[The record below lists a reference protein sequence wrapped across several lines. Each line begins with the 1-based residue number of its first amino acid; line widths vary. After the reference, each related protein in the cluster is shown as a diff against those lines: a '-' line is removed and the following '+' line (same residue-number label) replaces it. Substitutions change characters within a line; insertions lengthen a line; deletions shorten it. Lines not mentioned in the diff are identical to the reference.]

1 MSYPYVMNLSEAT
14 VVITGASAGIGREM
28 ARRFAERGARIFGLA
43 RREERLEELGD
54 ELGDAFTGVRCDVTD
69 ERAVTDAFGEIREE
83 SERIDVLVNNAGFG
97 AFGELD
103 SFDLDTWDDLFD
115 TNVRGVFL
123 CTQQVIPLMRAQNEA
138 EGFGGHIV
146 NIASI
151 AGLIGNPKIG
161 AYNATKFSV
170 RGLSESMMKE
180 LRGDGIKVTCI
191 YPGSIETEF
200 FEVAGSDLTSNP
212 LQPEDV
218 AASVLHVVDSPPNHL
233 VSEVVMR
240 PLRPRG

>member
-1 MSYPYVMNLSEAT
+1 MNLSEAT